1 MTIVA
6 RQGAEAKDAMLRH
19 RHAAS
24 RRWARALPACAA
36 LIAGTI
42 VAGAA
47 GIPSAHAQSE
57 AVTIHLNRLDGWI
70 AGSATAA
77 TAWCLTVSPDW
88 ATDAEPV
95 NESRNPDQTLTRAF
109 CLYDLPLEG
118 EAQDRQLRRDSD
130 DGRLFLVPAD
140 EPFAENLVTW
150 FADMQALDLSA
161 DAAGTLES
169 LLLRTLLPDDPR
181 AAIAPGDVTR
191 RDQPVEVQILGEPLV
206 LTEVVVPIVVDS
218 PFAFQRA
225 AHIVIAAAA
234 YYDRLIQTRDAHR
247 DLVADVRD
255 LSDGMRNLVQT
266 AWSVQ
271 REMAGGEAPQSTA
284 GQPDGVEVDD
294 GASTALLGATDVV
307 DGLSAGLHDVQQTL
321 EAIREE
327 ATTPVPPA
335 PVVEPTEPAETVEIV
350 ESPQPSSSWHWAA
363 FFGVAGVLSGGA
375 LVLGFQA
382 LRRPAAGAAAGD
394 ETARKLALAGPKAAP
409 LDATDAP
416 ADPGWVEP
424 EWHDAPEDEA
434 ASEPLIT
441 EPPPR
446 ETWDQYQ
453 AGTEDRDG
461 VPAEANEGRETQDV
475 PTYDDAQWEHLD
487 EIDRRV
493 RVARMQ
499 AAFVASQVFSSI
511 DAEMPADE
519 ESLTSSH
526 QPAANG
532 NAQKQRGDEEAQA
545 PDPPREVSVTPRAPM
560 SEDAAEEDSLM
571 WPIPPNWGNDARA
584 GPQQTGGPE
593 AGQDEQPRDVG
604 GSRPTEDPTP
614 VMGPPVPRNTAGEL
628 DDSGGGGGVEV
639 SSQALT
645 RDILNSV
652 ARIIE
657 EIGNYR
663 LKTGEEPAKMFAAL
677 AGILGEKGQAAALR
691 HDAESYR
698 ANAESLNEEIRL
710 TQMMLQQI
718 GKEINGAIRLP
729 EAVERH
735 VIPEFEKLKHQCEV
749 LQQELEALRREEP
762 LARRG

>member
-1 MTIVA
+1 
-6 RQGAEAKDAMLRH
+6 MLRH

-24 RRWARALPACAA
+24 RRSARALPACAA
-36 LIAGTI
+36 LIASII

-47 GIPSAHAQSE
+47 GAPPAYAQPE

-88 ATDAEPV
+88 VTDAEPV
-95 NESRNPDQTLTRAF
+95 NERRNPDQTLARAF
-109 CLYDLPLEG
+109 CVYDLPVEG
-118 EAQDRQLRRDSD
+118 EAEDRQLRRDSD
-130 DGRLFLVPAD
+130 DGRLFLVPVD
-140 EPFAENLVTW
+140 EQFAENLVTW
-150 FADMQALDLSA
+150 FADMQALNLPP

-169 LLLRTLLPDDPR
+169 VLLRTLPPDDAN
-181 AAIAPGDVTR
+181 AAMALGDVTR
-191 RDQPVEVQILGEPLV
+191 RDQPVEMQVVAEPLV

-225 AHIVIAAAA
+225 AHIVIAATA
-234 YYDRLIQTRDAHR
+234 YYQRLIQTRDAHR
-247 DLVADVRD
+247 DLVADVRG
-255 LSDGMRNLVQT
+255 LSEGMQALVQT
-266 AWSVQ
+266 AWSVRQ
-271 REMAGGEAPQSTA
+271 EMAAGDAAPSATD
-284 GQPDGVEVDD
+284 QPSGVALLDD
-294 GASTALLGATDVV
+294 GASAAFLGATDVV
-307 DGLSAGLHDVQQTL
+307 DGLGAGLQEVQQTL
-321 EAIREE
+321 EAIREDA
-327 ATTPVPPA
+327 ATPSPPA
-335 PVVEPTEPAETVEIV
+335 PEVEQIEPVEPAESAEVV
-350 ESPQPSSSWHWAA
+350 ESPQPQSSWHWAA
-363 FFGVAGVLSGGA
+363 IFGVVGVLSGGA
-375 LVLGFQA
+375 LVLGYQA
-382 LRRPAAGAAAGD
+382 LRRPAADDGAGD
-394 ETARKLALAGPKAAP
+394 DPARKLALAGPKADP
-409 LDATDAP
+409 LDASGER

-453 AGTEDRDG
+453 ADTTAGDGAPPEATEDAEGGEPRD
-461 VPAEANEGRETQDV
+461 A
-475 PTYDDAQWEHLD
+475 PTYDDSQWEHLD

-519 ESLTSSH
+519 APPTAAH
-526 QPAANG
+526 QSAANG
-532 NAQKQRGDEEAQA
+532 NAQTGKRGDEEAQA

-560 SEDAAEEDSLM
+560 PEEAADESLM
-571 WPIPPNWGNDARA
+571 WPIPPHWGEAA
-584 GPQQTGGPE
+584 WHGPQPTSE
-593 AGQDEQPRDVG
+593 APADHGEHRADVG
-604 GSRPTEDPTP
+604 SEHQADDPDP
-614 VMGPPVPRNTAGEL
+614 VVGPPAPRTASAEL
-628 DDSGGGGGVEV
+628 EESHGDTGVEV
-639 SSQALT
+639 SSQVLT

-663 LKTGEEPAKMFAAL
+663 LKTGEEPARMFAAL